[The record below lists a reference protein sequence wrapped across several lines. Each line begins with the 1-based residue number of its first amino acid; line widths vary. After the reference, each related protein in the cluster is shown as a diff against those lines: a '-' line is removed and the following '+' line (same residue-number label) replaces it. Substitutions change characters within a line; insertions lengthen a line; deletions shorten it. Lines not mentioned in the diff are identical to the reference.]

1 MYGLYCLIQTGLVI
15 IEIVNK
21 EHELVK
27 LVRQKQADNIM
38 KSTNRKEHNTMK
50 DWITQRTVK
59 QR

>member
-1 MYGLYCLIQTGLVI
+1 MYGLYCFIQTGLVI

-21 EHELVK
+21 ETWISEISK
-27 LVRQKQADNIM
+27 AKQADNIM